1 MNDIEIRERAKALA
15 REDRELKVALV
26 HARRGAGLTQADVAK
41 LLGVSQQA
49 INKFERYD
57 SDPKL
62 STIRRYANAVGVL
75 VEHRVVLSDDRS
87 MAFAVVE

>member
-1 MNDIEIRERAKALA
+1 M
-15 REDRELKVALV
+15 
-26 HARRGAGLTQADVAK
+26 AK